1 MAFFIL
7 EDALSVW
14 TNLGKHSL
22 FVWLFVSI
30 VKTGTRRIIRLQEL
44 PSVVRRLSPKSAES
58 RIKKSV
64 EFAVRNTPHVFDPRK
79 ETESEHFACQDNFS
93 SKFSNLIVCAFS
105 VIIFFL
111 LMSSFL
117 VNEFFP
123 YSSRSKTKL
132 RRSLILKLFPCA
144 VQMKIHSL
152 KGKHPQPTGL
162 S

>member
-22 FVWLFVSI
+22 FVWLFVSS

-58 RIKKSV
+58 RMKKSV
-64 EFAVRNTPHVFDPRK
+64 EFAVRKTANVFERQK

-93 SKFSNLIVCAFS
+93 SKFSNVIVCAFL

-111 LMSSFL
+111 
-117 VNEFFP
+117 N
-123 YSSRSKTKL
+123 
-132 RRSLILKLFPCA
+132 
-144 VQMKIHSL
+144 
-152 KGKHPQPTGL
+152 
-162 S
+162 